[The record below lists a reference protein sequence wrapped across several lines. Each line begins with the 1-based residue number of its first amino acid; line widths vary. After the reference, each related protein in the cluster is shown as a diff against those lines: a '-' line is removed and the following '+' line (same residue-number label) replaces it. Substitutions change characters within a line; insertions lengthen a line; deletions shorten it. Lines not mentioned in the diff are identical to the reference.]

1 MFGEKPELITKQ
13 CCVCK
18 KMIPL
23 RVDRDDL
30 DRHVKRG
37 IFVQRAFVRRGDGK
51 PYLTSAERELLISA
65 MCGDCWPLLC
75 SSNPLD
81 YN

>member
-1 MFGEKPELITKQ
+1 MFGEKRELITKQ

-18 KMIPL
+18 KM
-23 RVDRDDL
+23 
-30 DRHVKRG
+30 
-37 IFVQRAFVRRGDGK
+37 
-51 PYLTSAERELLISA
+51 TSAERELLISA
-65 MCGDCWPLLC
+65 VCGDCWPLLC